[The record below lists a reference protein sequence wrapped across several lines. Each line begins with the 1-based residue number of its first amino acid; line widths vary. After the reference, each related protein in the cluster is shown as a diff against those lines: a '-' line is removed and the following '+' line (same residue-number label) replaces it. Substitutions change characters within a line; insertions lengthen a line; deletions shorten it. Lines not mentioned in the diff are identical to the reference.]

1 MTTTIQALIEKAR
14 RNREIKRKAVAL
26 SRAKENIQLC
36 EYERG
41 TYICIGG
48 VPCINVKHLK
58 SDLYAVL
65 EDARATSSD
74 YISTRV

>member
-1 MTTTIQALIEKAR
+1 MTTIKVLIEKAR
-14 RNREIKRKAVAL
+14 HNREIKRKAVAL
-26 SRAKENIQLC
+26 ASAKERIQLC

-65 EDARATSSD
+65 EDARSVSSD
-74 YISTRV
+74 FIIKR

>member
-1 MTTTIQALIEKAR
+1 MVTSLKALIDKAR
-14 RNREIKRKAVAL
+14 HNREIKRKAVAL
-26 SRAKENIQLC
+26 ARAKENIQLC

-41 TYICIGG
+41 TYISING
-48 VPCINVKHLK
+48 VPVVNVQHLK

-74 YISTRV
+74 YISKRI

>member
-41 TYICIGG
+41 TYISINGIP
-48 VPCINVKHLK
+48 VVNVKHLK
-58 SDLYAVL
+58 TDLYAVL
-65 EDARATSSD
+65 EDARSVSSD
-74 YISTRV
+74 YITKR

>member
-1 MTTTIQALIEKAR
+1 MVTSLKALIEKAR
-14 RNREIKRKAVAL
+14 HNREIKRKAVAL
-26 SRAKENIQLC
+26 ARAKENIQLC

-41 TYICIGG
+41 AYICISG

-74 YISTRV
+74 FISKRI